1 MRDCLIVSH
10 VSDSC
15 GRKAATG
22 DKRLPA
28 LSSSHQ
34 VGPVG
39 YHAIVLTLLP
49 VQPLLY
55 LARALPTHP
64 LHGILFGFPCCFR
77 ILIVSLLPLA
87 SKVMTNIHHDSFLLR
102 LIQLVFS
109 YVLYSHRS
117 LELIHRARRPARCFL
132 ALSGYQLRYLRVG
145 PCSRGIRRSRSC
157 VCNYVNT
164 LKKAGSPNFWAE
176 FQPFPRV
183 EIPPLQ

>member
-87 SKVMTNIHHDSFLLR
+87 SKVMANIHHDSFLLR
-102 LIQLVFS
+102 LIQLVFG

-117 LELIHRARRPARCFL
+117 LELIHRARHPARCFL
-132 ALSGYQLRYLRVG
+132 AINFVISGLARVVVGLELKMEPGQRGDRTQDLRII
-145 PCSRGIRRSRSC
+145 ST
-157 VCNYVNT
+157 T
-164 LKKAGSPNFWAE
+164 L
-176 FQPFPRV
+176 
-183 EIPPLQ
+183 

>member
-1 MRDCLIVSH
+1 MYILCKIRKFKRVYCCLIPGATLSCPLLRTAPPLSHSGPEKWVPPDSMVWRRCHHRERMRDCLIVSH

-55 LARALPTHP
+55 
-64 LHGILFGFPCCFR
+64 
-77 ILIVSLLPLA
+77 
-87 SKVMTNIHHDSFLLR
+87 
-102 LIQLVFS
+102 
-109 YVLYSHRS
+109 
-117 LELIHRARRPARCFL
+117 
-132 ALSGYQLRYLRVG
+132 RYLRVG
-145 PCSRGIRRSRSC
+145 PCSRGIRWYQWFGLIWLCCSC
-157 VCNYVNT
+157 TPVITWIVTY
-164 LKKAGSPNFWAE
+164 FWSSTMSI
-176 FQPFPRV
+176 V
-183 EIPPLQ
+183 

>member
-55 LARALPTHP
+55 LARALPNRLGP
-64 LHGILFGFPCCFR
+64 S
-77 ILIVSLLPLA
+77 LISITICLRATLP
-87 SKVMTNIHHDSFLLR
+87 FLPT
-102 LIQLVFS
+102 
-109 YVLYSHRS
+109 
-117 LELIHRARRPARCFL
+117 RRPAKL
-132 ALSGYQLRYLRVG
+132 LSLPSPLRPRNHSLI
-145 PCSRGIRRSRSC
+145 SSSS
-157 VCNYVNT
+157 VN
-164 LKKAGSPNFWAE
+164 E
-176 FQPFPRV
+176 
-183 EIPPLQ
+183 